1 MLPGVQND
9 KGARRLSRVQ
19 ISTMALKDNLMVAGG
34 FQGELICK
42 VGGGAHSVH
51 RLVHRCFFFFF
62 WILSSA
68 YKTLQLLCHQYV
80 DKPGVAFCT
89 NLTGNNNSIT
99 NAVDIYQAPK

>member
-51 RLVHRCFFFFF
+51 RLVHRCFFFLLLDSF
-62 WILSSA
+62 ISLQDSS
-68 YKTLQLLCHQYV
+68 TLVPSVC
-80 DKPGVAFCT
+80 
-89 NLTGNNNSIT
+89 
-99 NAVDIYQAPK
+99 